1 MENTPRSRVALTRRE
16 FLKRGAL
23 GALAVPLL
31 ANCGHDEGGEQKVQ
45 SPTATDAEPK
55 VQLSAVYTD
64 GYGPQPVAGHSN
76 GIPTRV
82 LGKTGRVVTILG
94 LGGAHV
100 IHGKTKTDEQAIA
113 LVDRAYDLG
122 VTYFDTAHNY
132 GSGRSERVYGE
143 ALSTKDRDSYYLNT
157 KIYNR
162 DYDTASRD
170 IDEAMKLLKV
180 DTVDCM
186 MVHGVDYKSTTEEIF
201 GPKGSMRALIK
212 ARDDGRTRLLG
223 VSGHA
228 NPQSLNMA
236 MDEFD
241 FDVAL
246 LAINPADYMR
256 LPFEQSCYRK
266 AVEQKL
272 GIINMKPLGGLGEM
286 IKSEKGGAFT
296 LEELLNYSWSLKGHA
311 TIVGLSS
318 IQELEQA
325 VAAAKEY
332 KPITHE
338 EKLAMIERS
347 RPLTHGNCVN
357 FRVPMDWE
365 TA

>member
-1 MENTPRSRVALTRRE
+1 MKFTRRE
-16 FLKRGAL
+16 FIKRGAL

-31 ANCGHDEGGEQKVQ
+31 ANCGSDESAESQG
-45 SPTATDAEPK
+45 TADTD
-55 VQLSAVYTD
+55 S
-64 GYGPQPVAGHSN
+64 YGPQPVVGDSK

-82 LGKTGRVVTILG
+82 LGKTGRIVTILG
-94 LGGAHV
+94 LGGAHTIREKGHEEAV
-100 IHGKTKTDEQAIA
+100 A
-113 LVDRAYDLG
+113 LVERAYDQG

-132 GSGRSERVYGE
+132 GEGKSEKAFGE
-143 ALSTKDRDSYYLNT
+143 ALYKKERSSFYLNT

-170 IDEAMKLLKV
+170 IDEAMKLLRV
-180 DTVDCM
+180 DSVDCM
-186 MVHGVDYKSTTEEIF
+186 MVHGVNSKESTEEIF

-212 ARDDGRTRLLG
+212 ARDDGRTKLLG

-236 MDEFD
+236 MNEFD

-246 LAINPADYMR
+246 MAINPADQKK
-256 LPFEQSCYRK
+256 LPFERACYRK

-272 GIINMKPLGGLGEM
+272 GIVNMKPLGGGGGM
-286 IKSEKGGAFT
+286 IKGQGGAFT
-296 LEELLNYSWSLKGHA
+296 LEELLRYSWSLQGHA
-311 TIVGLSS
+311 TIVG
-318 IQELEQA
+318 IVTNEELEQA
-325 VAAAKEY
+325 VAAAKQY

-338 EKLAMIERS
+338 EKLAMMERS
-347 RPLTHGNCVN
+347 KPLSNSVCVG
-357 FRVPMDWE
+357 FRSEKDWG